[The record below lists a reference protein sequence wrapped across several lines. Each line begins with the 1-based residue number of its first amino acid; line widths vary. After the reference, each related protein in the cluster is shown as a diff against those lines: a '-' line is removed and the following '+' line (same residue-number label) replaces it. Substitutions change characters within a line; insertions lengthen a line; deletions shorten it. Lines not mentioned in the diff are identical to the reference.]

1 MAKYCMFCGEELPD
15 TAQFCP
21 SCGKKQNAEPKHQM
35 VKDEPD
41 SDDEIDLLLKYGMMN
56 SQPKKE
62 QPVQRVIKIDSP
74 IDELLSG
81 SAESEQ
87 KEEYDSTM
95 DLIQSYIEEPSPHI
109 QAHIEEPE
117 PVPAKE
123 EFFVADEPEEK
134 EILPPDPEPVF
145 VPTID
150 HDSMPAKKTPVKIPM
165 DDLLQKPAMET
176 KMPEDTDVPFSDEQD
191 EKEKTAVQEPPA
203 QPAPAPFTP
212 SRKRND
218 DFVFTDDEDDEDE
231 DFGLIV
237 EEEEKEETPKPTRRQ
252 AARRDVTVKRRSI
265 SVEEAED
272 DFNTD
277 ISTASGGGIN
287 FDSEK
292 MHADE
297 ILEREKRKNA
307 VIEDDDGDRSSLEGR
322 TANKQKQTKRRQSQR
337 NYNDKKIYEI
347 EHDRS
352 EIDENEDPDY
362 DGYYENVLPVDY
374 DRDVKKNIDW
384 KTIGI
389 VFGFIGFIA
398 LFIFIF
404 VTYLI

>member
-1 MAKYCMFCGEELPD
+1 MAKYCIYCGEELPD

-21 SCGKKQNAEPKHQM
+21 SCGKKQNTEPKQQM
-35 VKDEPD
+35 VKDEPE
-41 SDDEIDLLLKYGMMN
+41 SDDEIDLLLKYGMIN
-56 SQPKKE
+56 SKPKEEKPE
-62 QPVQRVIKIDSP
+62 PKIIRIDSP
-74 IDELLSG
+74 IDELLS
-81 SAESEQ
+81 ESEQ
-87 KEEYDSTM
+87 KDENDAAM
-95 DLIQSYIEEPSPHI
+95 DLIQSY
-109 QAHIEEPE
+109 
-117 PVPAKE
+117 VRN
-123 EFFVADEPEEK
+123 DN
-134 EILPPDPEPVF
+134 
-145 VPTID
+145 
-150 HDSMPAKKTPVKIPM
+150 
-165 DDLLQKPAMET
+165 
-176 KMPEDTDVPFSDEQD
+176 MPEKVL
-191 EKEKTAVQEPPA
+191 EKEKEEKTEEATIPSPEVSHEKSAEVPEEAEISKTEISQMAGTKEELPLDIPKEKDDAGTGLPA
-203 QPAPAPFTP
+203 SQDMAETGEIQGTVKEEPAPAPVTTRHV
-212 SRKRND
+212 RKKKD
-218 DFVFTDDEDDEDE
+218 DFVFAEDEDEDDE
-231 DFGLIV
+231 DFGLIM
-237 EEEEKEETPKPTRRQ
+237 EEEKKEEAPKLRRH
-252 AARRDVTVKRRSI
+252 AARRDVTVKKRSI

-277 ISTASGGGIN
+277 INTVSGGGIN

-292 MHADE
+292 IHADE

-307 VIEDDDGDRSSLEGR
+307 VIEEDDGDRSSLEGR
-322 TANKQKQTKRRQSQR
+322 TVNKQKQTKRRQSQR

-389 VFGFIGFIA
+389 VFGFLGFIA

>member
-1 MAKYCMFCGEELPD
+1 MTKYCIYCGEELPD

-21 SCGKKQNAEPKHQM
+21 SCGRKQNTEPKQQM
-35 VKDEPD
+35 VKDEPE
-41 SDDEIDLLLKYGMMN
+41 SDDEIDLLLKYGMIN
-56 SQPKKE
+56 SQPKEEKPE
-62 QPVQRVIKIDSP
+62 PRIIRIDSP
-74 IDELLSG
+74 IDELLS
-81 SAESEQ
+81 ESVQ
-87 KEEYDSTM
+87 KDENDAAM
-95 DLIQSYIEEPSPHI
+95 DLIQSYVRNDNAPEKVHEEENTKEAIIPSPEISHEKSAEVLEEAEIPKTEISHMTETKEEHPLDIPKEKDDTGPASQNTEATGEI
-109 QAHIEEPE
+109 QETTKEE
-117 PVPAKE
+117 PVPA
-123 EFFVADEPEEK
+123 
-134 EILPPDPEPVF
+134 PVTARH
-145 VPTID
+145 VR
-150 HDSMPAKKTPVKIPM
+150 KKK
-165 DDLLQKPAMET
+165 
-176 KMPEDTDVPFSDEQD
+176 
-191 EKEKTAVQEPPA
+191 
-203 QPAPAPFTP
+203 
-212 SRKRND
+212 D
-218 DFVFTDDEDDEDE
+218 DFVFAEDEDEDDE
-231 DFGLIV
+231 DFGLIM
-237 EEEEKEETPKPTRRQ
+237 EEEEKEEAPKPRRH
-252 AARRDVTVKRRSI
+252 AAKRDVTVKKRSI

-277 ISTASGGGIN
+277 INTVSGGGIN

-292 MHADE
+292 IHADE

-307 VIEDDDGDRSSLEGR
+307 VIEEDDGDRSSLEGR
-322 TANKQKQTKRRQSQR
+322 TVNKQKQTKRRQSQR

-389 VFGFIGFIA
+389 VFGFLGFIA